1 MVCFL
6 GSRLNLIEFE
16 KANSNDQD
24 MQNIYPIKVEYNR
37 VKEELVV
44 ATRKD
49 VRFINIKDGRL
60 KYIFSGLLKDNEIAQ
75 FKSINQFKMFIIGDQ
90 KGKLKMFNFSNGE
103 EIKQLNGH
111 KNEVS
116 NLKIDYSNKLIIS
129 SSWDS
134 SIII

>member
-1 MVCFL
+1 
-6 GSRLNLIEFE
+6 
-16 KANSNDQD
+16 
-24 MQNIYPIKVEYNR
+24 
-37 VKEELVV
+37 
-44 ATRKD
+44 
-49 VRFINIKDGRL
+49 
-60 KYIFSGLLKDNEIAQ
+60 
-75 FKSINQFKMFIIGDQ
+75 MFIIGDQ

-116 NLKIDYSNKLIIS
+116 NIKIDYSNKLIIS

>member
-1 MVCFL
+1 M
-6 GSRLNLIEFE
+6 
-16 KANSNDQD
+16 
-24 MQNIYPIKVEYNR
+24 EYNR

-60 KYIFSGLLKDNEIAQ
+60 KYIFSGLLKNNEIAQ
-75 FKSINQFKMFIIGDQ
+75 FKSINQFKMFIIGDE
-90 KGKLKMFNFSNGE
+90 KGKLKIFNFSNGE

>member
-44 ATRKD
+44 ATQKD

-60 KYIFSGLLKDNEIAQ
+60 KYIFSGLLKDNEIAH

-90 KGKLKMFNFSNGE
+90 KGKLKMFN
-103 EIKQLNGH
+103 
-111 KNEVS
+111 
-116 NLKIDYSNKLIIS
+116 
-129 SSWDS
+129 
-134 SIII
+134 